1 MEGINFFRRKHVHS
15 GNLDILK
22 IILQSGFVVKIVLGL
37 LIACSVFSWAII
49 LKKRKLFREVEEN
62 NERFYEIYKTSE
74 NLKDVLLKSE
84 MLPFSP
90 YKALFV
96 NGYAELVK
104 IREAYTGQHK
114 SGLAFHFQN
123 FGLGILERGL
133 KKGVN
138 ESNAELGGLLSTLAS
153 IGSVAPFIG
162 LFGTVWGIIDAFSGL
177 ATGGGSID
185 AVAPGIAEALVATA
199 VGLAAAIPAVWFY
212 NYFNNQ
218 TDKLNTDMETF
229 GQDFLNVV
237 ERSIVE

>member
-1 MEGINFFRRKHVHS
+1 MNS
-15 GNLDILK
+15 ANLDMFNL
-22 IILQSGFVVKIVLGL
+22 ILQSGFVVKLVLGL
-37 LIACSVFSWAII
+37 LLLASVFSWAII
-49 LKKRKLFREVEEN
+49 LKKRKLFKEVEKN
-62 NERFYEIYKTSE
+62 NEKFYEIYRSSE
-74 NLKDVLLKSE
+74 NLKDILLKSE

-90 YKALFV
+90 YKALFT

-104 IREAYTGQHK
+104 IKEAYSGQHK

-123 FGLGILERGL
+123 FGMGILERGL

-138 ESNAELGGLLSTLAS
+138 ESNAELGSLLSILAS
-153 IGSVAPFIG
+153 IGSVAPFVG

-177 ATGGGSID
+177 ASGGGSID

-199 VGLAAAIPAVWFY
+199 IGLAAAIPAVWFY
-212 NYFNNQ
+212 NFFNNQ
-218 TDKLNTDMETF
+218 NEKINADMETF

>member
-1 MEGINFFRRKHVHS
+1 MQS

-22 IILQSGFVVKIVLGL
+22 IILQSGFVVKIVLSL
-37 LIACSVFSWAII
+37 LVACSVFSWAII
-49 LKKRKLFREVEEN
+49 LKKKKLFKEMEN
-62 NERFYEIYKTSE
+62 NNDKFYEIYRTSE

-90 YKALFV
+90 YKALFT

-104 IREAYTGQHK
+104 VREAYSGQHK

-133 KKGVN
+133 KKGAN
-138 ESNAELGGLLSTLAS
+138 EANVEMGGLLSTLAS
-153 IGSVAPFIG
+153 IGSVSPFIG
-162 LFGTVWGIIDAFSGL
+162 LFGTVWGIINAFSGL

-185 AVAPGIAEALVATA
+185 AVAPGIAEALVTTA

-212 NYFNNQ
+212 NYFNSHSEKMNS
-218 TDKLNTDMETF
+218 DMESF

>member
-1 MEGINFFRRKHVHS
+1 MHS

>member
-1 MEGINFFRRKHVHS
+1 MHS
-15 GNLDILK
+15 GNLDIFK
-22 IILQSGFVVKIVLGL
+22 MILQSGLVVKIVLTL
-37 LIACSVFSWAII
+37 LVMSSVISWAII
-49 LKKRKLFREVEEN
+49 LKKRKLFNEVEEN
-62 NERFYEIYKTSE
+62 NERFYEIYRGSE
-74 NLKDVLLKSE
+74 NLKDIMLKSE

-90 YKALFV
+90 YKALFT
-96 NGYAELVK
+96 NGYSELIK

-123 FGLGILERGL
+123 FGMGILERGL

-138 ESNAELGGLLSTLAS
+138 ETNGELGELLSTLAS

-177 ATGGGSID
+177 AGGGGSLD
-185 AVAPGIAEALVATA
+185 AVAPGIAEALVTTA

-218 TDKLNTDMETF
+218 NDKVNSDMESF

>member
-1 MEGINFFRRKHVHS
+1 MHS
-15 GNLDILK
+15 GNLDIFK
-22 IILQSGFVVKIVLGL
+22 MILQSGLVVKIVLTL
-37 LIACSVFSWAII
+37 LVMSSVISWAII
-49 LKKRKLFREVEEN
+49 LKKRKLFNEVEEN
-62 NERFYEIYKTSE
+62 NERFYEIYRGSE
-74 NLKDVLLKSE
+74 NLKDIMLKSE

-90 YKALFV
+90 YKALFT
-96 NGYAELVK
+96 NGYSELIK

-114 SGLAFHFQN
+114 SGLAFHLQN
-123 FGLGILERGL
+123 FGMGILERGL

-138 ESNAELGGLLSTLAS
+138 ETNGELGELLSTLAS

-177 ATGGGSID
+177 AGGGGSLD
-185 AVAPGIAEALVATA
+185 AVAPGIAEALVTTA

-218 TDKLNTDMETF
+218 NDKVNSDMESF

>member
-1 MEGINFFRRKHVHS
+1 MQS
-15 GNLDILK
+15 ANLDIFK
-22 IILQSGFVVKIVLGL
+22 IILESGIVVKIVLAL
-37 LIACSVFSWAII
+37 LVACSVFSWAII
-49 LKKRKLFREVEEN
+49 FKKRKLFKEVEEN
-62 NERFYEIYKTSE
+62 NERFYEIYRSSE

-84 MLPFSP
+84 LLPFSP
-90 YKALFV
+90 YKALFT
-96 NGYAELVK
+96 NGYSELIK

-114 SGLAFHFQN
+114 SGLSFHFQN
-123 FGLGILERGL
+123 FGMGILERGL

-138 ESNAELGGLLSTLAS
+138 ETNAELGGMLSTLAS

-162 LFGTVWGIIDAFSGL
+162 LFGTVWGIIDAFTGL

-199 VGLAAAIPAVWFY
+199 IGLAAAIPAVWFY
-212 NYFNNQ
+212 NHFNNQ
-218 TDKLNTDMETF
+218 NDKVNTEMETF

>member
-1 MEGINFFRRKHVHS
+1 MASIY
-15 GNLDILK
+15 
-22 IILQSGFVVKIVLGL
+22 
-37 LIACSVFSWAII
+37 SWAII
-49 LKKRKLFREVEEN
+49 FKKRKLFKEVETN
-62 NERFYEIYKTSE
+62 NEKFYEMYRTSE

-84 MLPFSP
+84 LLPFSP
-90 YKALFV
+90 YKALFI
-96 NGYAELVK
+96 NGYDELVK
-104 IREAYTGQHK
+104 IRDAYSGQHK
-114 SGLAFHFQN
+114 SGLTFHFQN

-138 ESNAELGGLLSTLAS
+138 ETNAELGGLLSTLAS

-177 ATGGGSID
+177 ASGGGSID

-199 VGLAAAIPAVWFY
+199 IGLAAAIPAVWFY

-218 TDKLNTDMETF
+218 SDKINSDMESF

-237 ERSIVE
+237 ERSMVE